1 MMTTCKLVLEFLSGR
16 RRRRSFLM
24 TCLLN
29 NNNNNN
35 DNDNN
40 NSLLSGGGWLA
51 ASYSIIVRSSSDV
64 RSTYYQFERLGCLF
78 LLRSILLTNIVAMVT
93 AVVQ

>member
-24 TCLLN
+24 TCSL
-29 NNNNNN
+29 NNNN
-35 DNDNN
+35 DNDDN
-40 NSLLSGGGWLA
+40 NSLSGGGWLA
-51 ASYSIIVRSSSDV
+51 ASYSIIVRSSSYG